1 MLDQLNS
8 AIYCPHIPS
17 PPESREHTGLC
28 PLNETVMGTGGYFT
42 PLLLQ
47 IQEEEER
54 LGLENRQ
61 GPMGQKN

>member
-8 AIYCPHIPS
+8 AIYCPHIPLHRQD
-17 PPESREHTGLC
+17 REHIGLC
-28 PLNETVMGTGGYFT
+28 PFNEIVMGTGSYFT

-47 IQEEEER
+47 IQEGEER